1 LGDNVRRRRRQF
13 ATPGDCL
20 CSAPLSVMAFFICGV
35 TYCCAALAGANLIVR
50 PLFAELLYGKAA
62 LFGAVA
68 ICRKVIKVITRLI
81 YQKRSFK

>member
-1 LGDNVRRRRRQF
+1 
-13 ATPGDCL
+13 
-20 CSAPLSVMAFFICGV
+20 MAFFICGV

-50 PLFAELLYGKAA
+50 PLFAKLLYGKAA

-81 YQKRSFK
+81 YQKRSFNDDQGMGLVCEHIGKYY